1 MKITPYLLWLNGF
14 QNYAGRQQCW
24 RRIEKSP
31 LSGHTIEMQVE
42 PAAIQ
47 GLWLVRYRSTGVR
60 CPVSCDCYL
69 KTFQDLMSLSE
80 VFARNCHGYTDVN
93 PIEIYVP
100 HSYVEDDWERGD
112 YDQMSFDAYKYRYID
127 E

>member
-1 MKITPYLLWLNGF
+1 MKITPYLLYLNGF
-14 QNYAGRQQCW
+14 DNHGGRNNCW
-24 RRIEKSP
+24 RRVETGK
-31 LSGHTIEMQVE
+31 LSDHKIEMQVE

-69 KTFQDLMSLSE
+69 KTFQDLMALSE
-80 VFARNCHGYTDVN
+80 VFARNREGYTDVE
-93 PIEIYVP
+93 PIEVYIPNMY
-100 HSYVEDDWERGD
+100 SLDDWERGE
-112 YDQMSFDAYKYRYID
+112 YDQFGFNEYKYSY